1 MMIAGC
7 TSNPAG
13 SNGTTANGGGSP
25 HTSHDTSS
33 AAPALPLRAGERFV
47 NLTMPEPYTPTAP
60 QGGTDEYR
68 CLILDPHLTTPT
80 FMAGSQFQPQNT
92 PMVHHAV
99 VFAVPPENAAA
110 AHAKD
115 DATPGQGWTCFGTD
129 GIEGEQPT
137 AWVDTWAPGATETL
151 LQQDVGYQLQPG
163 SLLVVQI
170 HYNLLATGAGT
181 TDQSSVRLR
190 LTDGTA
196 ATKPLI
202 SLPIW
207 APTELPC
214 AAGETG
220 PLCDRAAAIADV
232 SQRFGAEVGATE
244 DGLISACSG
253 GTPVPGNTQHC
264 DVPIPQ
270 PLTVY
275 AAFGHMHLLGRS
287 IKVELNP
294 DTPKAQTLLDVPN
307 FDFDH
312 QRLQPMPTPVDVNP
326 GDTVRVTCTHDA
338 TLRQKLPQLS
348 KLPPRYVVW
357 GDGTSDEMCL
367 GLLTATVR

>member
-1 MMIAGC
+1 M
-7 TSNPAG
+7 
-13 SNGTTANGGGSP
+13 
-25 HTSHDTSS
+25 
-33 AAPALPLRAGERFV
+33 
-47 NLTMPEPYTPTAP
+47 
-60 QGGTDEYR
+60 
-68 CLILDPHLTTPT
+68 
-80 FMAGSQFQPQNT
+80 
-92 PMVHHAV
+92 
-99 VFAVPPENAAA
+99 
-110 AHAKD
+110 
-115 DATPGQGWTCFGTD
+115 
-129 GIEGEQPT
+129 
-137 AWVDTWAPGATETL
+137 
-151 LQQDVGYQLQPG
+151 
-163 SLLVVQI
+163 
-170 HYNLLATGAGT
+170 
-181 TDQSSVRLR
+181 R
-190 LTDGTA
+190 LTDGTP

-220 PLCDRAAAIADV
+220 PLCDRTAAIADV
-232 SQRFGAEVGATE
+232 SQRFGAETGGTE

-253 GTPVPGNTQHC
+253 GTPVPGNTKHC
-264 DVPIPQ
+264 DVPIPE

-294 DTPKAQTLLDVPN
+294 DTANAQTLLDVPN

-312 QRLQPMPTPVDVNP
+312 QRRQPMPAPVDVNP

>member
-1 MMIAGC
+1 
-7 TSNPAG
+7 
-13 SNGTTANGGGSP
+13 
-25 HTSHDTSS
+25 
-33 AAPALPLRAGERFV
+33 LRAGERFV

-68 CLILDPHLTTPT
+68 CVIFDPHLTTPT
-80 FMAGSQFQPQNT
+80 FLAGSQFQPQNM
-92 PMVHHAV
+92 PMVHHGV

-129 GIEGEQPT
+129 GIEGGQPS
-137 AWVDTWAPGATETL
+137 AWVDTWAPGAAETL

-190 LTDGTA
+190 LTDGTP
-196 ATKPLI
+196 ATKPLV

-220 PLCDRAAAIADV
+220 PLCDRTAAIADV
-232 SQRFGAEVGATE
+232 SQRFGAEVGGTE

-264 DVPIPQ
+264 DVPIPE

-294 DTPKAQTLLDVPN
+294 DTPKAQTLLDVPE

-338 TLRQKLPQLS
+338 TLRHQLPQLS

-357 GDGTSDEMCL
+357 GDGTTDEMCL
-367 GLLTATVR
+367 GLLTATFR